1 MQQNREIIEK
11 KRELLRILDINDGL
25 DKETNDRLK
34 IFLENNV
41 VVSSR
46 KPFIFT
52 IVMLLAVI
60 LALSFPKAPE
70 KEQITH
76 VERYVE
82 ASLDAYSQSTDVETD
97 LTTYTYDFITETG
110 ETIQIRNVRRNFDF
124 GDTVT
129 FDIDV
134 KNVEDDNELSFSNS
148 SIRYVETKSRG
159 MILEI
164 R

>member
-1 MQQNREIIEK
+1 MRQNREIIEK
-11 KRELLRILDINDGL
+11 KQELLRILDINYGL

-34 IFLENNV
+34 IFLENNFV
-41 VVSSR
+41 ASSR

-70 KEQITH
+70 KEPIAH

-134 KNVEDDNELSFSNS
+134 KNIEDDNELSFPNS

>member
-1 MQQNREIIEK
+1 MRQNREIIEK
-11 KRELLRILDINDGL
+11 KRELLRILDLDYGL

-34 IFLENNV
+34 IFLENNFV
-41 VVSSR
+41 ASSR
-46 KPFIFT
+46 KPFIFA

-70 KEQITH
+70 KEPMTH

-110 ETIQIRNVRRNFDF
+110 ETIQIRNVRRNFEF

-134 KNVEDDNELSFSNS
+134 KNIEDDNELSFSNS